1 MKSDQIKVKQSFAFV
16 SINSFMKPF
25 FFLKSKSSFTYM
37 LTLKQYSFLKVKV
50 FRASLLN
57 DRVLEGHTTINNE
70 LIKKVDVM
78 KIDLQSHDVHVV

>member
-1 MKSDQIKVKQSFAFV
+1 M
-16 SINSFMKPF
+16 
-25 FFLKSKSSFTYM
+25 
-37 LTLKQYSFLKVKV
+37 